1 MTVPAIRDWFGGMV
15 GVLVDATG
23 LTVPDDLAYEDWEK
37 IGFHLGVLSDVV
49 KWALADWII
58 AGEQLYGER
67 AAQGVEITGRSKT
80 TILEYARVA
89 RKVPRERRR
98 DLPFTHHQILAA
110 RPAVE
115 QDE

>member
-49 KWALADWII
+49 K
-58 AGEQLYGER
+58 
-67 AAQGVEITGRSKT
+67 
-80 TILEYARVA
+80 
-89 RKVPRERRR
+89 
-98 DLPFTHHQILAA
+98 
-110 RPAVE
+110 
-115 QDE
+115 